1 MATVQVHEVYA
12 SLVEIGSRLLANLS
26 DVIAE
31 KKVDIP
37 KTASRRQV
45 WALFRSFT
53 GTDDDRAVPGVFQA
67 SFRIPVIRI
76 T

>member
-1 MATVQVHEVYA
+1 MAMVQVHELEQVYA

-45 WALFRSFT
+45 WALRSFI
-53 GTDDDRAVPGVFQA
+53 GTDDDRAVP
-67 SFRIPVIRI
+67 
-76 T
+76 